1 MSSFIEQYLF
11 SDESD
16 DDEDGRPTQRK
27 RRLAERAAEGMEIED
42 EQAIESIENLED
54 MQGYSVSEW
63 VSLLAPRTEILNRFK
78 NFLRTY
84 TDSKGNAVFKEKIRH
99 MCEENKS
106 SFELDYNKLASEEH
120 VLAYFLP
127 EAPIEM
133 LAIFDEAAKDIVLAM
148 FPQYERIAKEIH
160 VRITDLPLVEDI
172 RSLR

>member
-1 MSSFIEQYLF
+1 MDSYETGELDESDYDAMSMGDRRDAERAMKKRDAEMGVGNMRRGLFYGTLLCKIISTSFILTAIKIQLL
-11 SDESD
+11 DESD

-84 TDSKGNAVFKEKIRH
+84 TDAKGVTVFKEKIRH
-99 MCEENKS
+99 MCEG
-106 SFELDYNKLASEEH
+106 L
-120 VLAYFLP
+120 
-127 EAPIEM
+127 
-133 LAIFDEAAKDIVLAM
+133 
-148 FPQYERIAKEIH
+148 
-160 VRITDLPLVEDI
+160 
-172 RSLR
+172 